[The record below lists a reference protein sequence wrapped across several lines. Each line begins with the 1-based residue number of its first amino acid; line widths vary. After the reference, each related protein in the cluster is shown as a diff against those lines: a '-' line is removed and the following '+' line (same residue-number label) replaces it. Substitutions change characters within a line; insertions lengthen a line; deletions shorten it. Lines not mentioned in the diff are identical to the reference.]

1 MFVAALYVGE
11 LRIQISTAGRVIQ
24 GQHTCLNL
32 LATEF
37 YI

>member
-11 LRIQISTAGRVIQ
+11 LRIAISTAGRVIQ
-24 GQHTCLNL
+24 GHRTCLNL
-32 LATEF
+32 LAKEF